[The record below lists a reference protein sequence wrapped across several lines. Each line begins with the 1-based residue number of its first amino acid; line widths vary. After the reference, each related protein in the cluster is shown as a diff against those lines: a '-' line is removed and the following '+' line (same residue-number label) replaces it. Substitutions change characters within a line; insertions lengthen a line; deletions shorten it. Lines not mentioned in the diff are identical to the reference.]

1 MSEKNNPLTRLE
13 SLKAELIETTN
24 IRTSMFIERD
34 IAVILK
40 EDNDIIAHHNK
51 EIGKLRHR
59 LDAIEK
65 LIENASRPAESNRDF
80 QASMFIVNHSFLP

>member
-1 MSEKNNPLTRLE
+1 MSEEQKPLTRLE

-34 IAVILK
+34 IAVILN
-40 EDNDIIAHHNK
+40 ENTDVIAHHNK
-51 EIGKLRHR
+51 EIGKLRYR

-65 LIENASRPAESNRDF
+65 LIDNISKPQESNKEF
-80 QASMFIVNHSFLP
+80 SASIFIANHSFSL